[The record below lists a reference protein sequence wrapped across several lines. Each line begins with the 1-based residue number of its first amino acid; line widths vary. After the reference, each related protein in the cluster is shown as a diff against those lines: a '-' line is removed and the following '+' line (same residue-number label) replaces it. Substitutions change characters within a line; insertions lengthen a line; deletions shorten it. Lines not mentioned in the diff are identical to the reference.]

1 MVQKRTCDYS
11 GQEIEPGTGTMY
23 VRTDGTV
30 LWFAD
35 SKCEKNYF
43 MGREAR
49 DLGWIESG
57 KAPEEPEVE
66 GGADDDD
73 EAETPNEGEVRDI
86 EDPADKSGNDA
97 ADGSEAESDDA
108 SESDENEESE
118 VNGDPET
125 EAEETDETEDEEE
138 VQA

>member
-23 VRTDGTV
+23 VKSDGTV

-49 DLGWIESG
+49 DLEWIGDDGQTADANEN
-57 KAPEEPEVE
+57 
-66 GGADDDD
+66 GADEDESHE
-73 EAETPNEGEVRDI
+73 EAEVQQE
-86 EDPADKSGNDA
+86 ADASGDESDTDEES
-97 ADGSEAESDDA
+97 DGSEFEAEGA
-108 SESDENEESE
+108 
-118 VNGDPET
+118 ET
-125 EAEETDETEDEEE
+125 EDTDEEE
-138 VQA
+138 VEA

>member
-23 VRTDGTV
+23 VKTDGTV

-49 DLGWIESG
+49 DLEWIDSGETVQES
-57 KAPEEPEVE
+57 PEEAESEETDESDESESDEEAEADSE
-66 GGADDDD
+66 GGAD
-73 EAETPNEGEVRDI
+73 
-86 EDPADKSGNDA
+86 ED
-97 ADGSEAESDDA
+97 AESDD
-108 SESDENEESE
+108 EESE
-118 VNGDPET
+118 ET
-125 EAEETDETEDEEE
+125 EDAESDAADDEEE

>member
-1 MVQKRTCDYS
+1 MVEKRTCDYS

-49 DLGWIESG
+49 DLEWTEAGRQQAAAA
-57 KAPEEPEVE
+57 APVQEAVDEEP
-66 GGADDDD
+66 ADLDADE
-73 EAETPNEGEVRDI
+73 EAEAVE
-86 EDPADKSGNDA
+86 AD
-97 ADGSEAESDDA
+97 ADE
-108 SESDENEESE
+108 
-118 VNGDPET
+118 
-125 EAEETDETEDEEE
+125 EAEEAAEADADTETEDEETEDEE
-138 VQA
+138 VEA